1 MLIVSDLD
9 GTLLGRSTPLSQR
22 NKESFL
28 EAKSKGAICAIATG
42 RSLYG
47 VLTELSPDFPLDYL
61 IFSSGAGIYD
71 WKNKQLLH
79 STPLGALEIHK
90 IYKHLE
96 EKNLDFTIQ
105 LEAPD
110 SHRFFHSKQNPTNS
124 DFMLRLDYHG
134 EHGKPVDSNYLPNLA
149 SEFIVIHSHPAS
161 NECYH
166 NLKNQFSAD
175 FNVVRATSPFDGK
188 SLWVEIFHPKVS
200 KAHAADWI
208 RERHQIP
215 LSETCALGNDYNDLQ
230 LLSWAGHPLVV
241 ADSAPELIEKYPQV
255 TKHTENAFYHACK
268 EWWKRLKR

>member
-1 MLIVSDLD
+1 MLFVSDLD
-9 GTLLGRSTPLSQR
+9 GTLLGRGTPLSAKNQ
-22 NKESFL
+22 ESFL
-28 EAKSKGAICAIATG
+28 EAQAKGAICAIATG

-79 STPLGALEIHK
+79 HTPLGGAEIRK
-90 IYKHLE
+90 IFEHLI

-110 SHRFFHSKQNPTNS
+110 SHRFLHSKENTANS
-124 DFMLRLDYHG
+124 DFMLRLNYHG
-134 EHGKPVDSNYLPNLA
+134 EHGKLVSSDLLPHSA
-149 SEFIVIHSHPAS
+149 SEFIVIHTHPAS
-161 NECYH
+161 NERYQE
-166 NLKNQFSAD
+166 LWKEFSVE

-208 RERHQIP
+208 RERHNISPTQ
-215 LSETCALGNDYNDLQ
+215 TCALGNDYNDLQ

-241 ADSAPELIEKYPQV
+241 ADSAPELLEKYPQV
-255 TKHTENAFYHACK
+255 PKHTENAFYHACK